1 MVDMLKLILLLLL
14 IVGLFYPVKLEKCF
28 TENKSCKLDSYN
40 LIEVFTDIPQISEC
54 KEICED
60 TSECQYFTYHDD
72 EMIATHYQKC
82 YLFRLCDTKT
92 DFPKAY
98 TGFTGLCTC
107 SLEVE
112 PKDGHLVKELYAETE
127 IECQLAC
134 QENTACEMYTFYKP
148 DHDCELLQGVSS
160 FGKSPLQGFNTGP
173 KQCKSENGICTFS
186 LLDNNSHTLILKM
199 QF

>member
-1 MVDMLKLILLLLL
+1 MVIMLKPFHLILL
-14 IVGLFYPVKLEKCF
+14 VGLFAAVKPEKCF
-28 TENKSCKLDSYN
+28 MENKSCKLDSYS
-40 LIEVFTDIPQISEC
+40 LIEVFTDIPQISDC

-107 SLEVE
+107 SLDVE

-134 QENTACEMYTFYKP
+134 QENTECGMYTFYEP
-148 DHDCELLQGVSS
+148 DADCELLQGV
-160 FGKSPLQGFNTGP
+160 FLIWQGPYARLYYWT
-173 KQCKSENGICTFS
+173 KTVWI
-186 LLDNNSHTLILKM
+186 
-199 QF
+199 